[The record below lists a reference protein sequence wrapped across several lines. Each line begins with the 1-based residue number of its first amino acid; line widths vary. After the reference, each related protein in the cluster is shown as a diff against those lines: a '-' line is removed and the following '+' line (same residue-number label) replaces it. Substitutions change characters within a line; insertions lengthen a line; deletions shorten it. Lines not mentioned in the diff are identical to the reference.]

1 MIMNN
6 TDLQV
11 RYHKETEQQVLQ
23 TGKQMNLYYTNEYV
37 RWLEAKVL
45 QQVSG
50 VNSENEKALPINGVS
65 NRAEV
70 ISDIVKSLKSDEPNY
85 VFKDCP
91 ICKGKGYTHGY
102 GTHSI
107 EPDWCDECG
116 GPGEVVDEDA
126 THLVK
131 LQIVSKVLKEYGY

>member
-1 MIMNN
+1 MKSKIASKIMKRTPKELMDSVRLN
-6 TDLQV
+6 TNCFL
-11 RYHKETEQQVLQ
+11 H
-23 TGKQMNLYYTNEYV
+23 
-37 RWLEAKVL
+37 
-45 QQVSG
+45 S
-50 VNSENEKALPINGVS
+50 VS

-70 ISDIVKSLKSDEPNY
+70 VSAIVNALRNDEPNH

-91 ICKGKGYTHGY
+91 TCKGIGHTYGY

-126 THLVK
+126 TNLVK
-131 LQIVSKVLKEYGY
+131 QQIVIKVLKEYGC

>member
-1 MIMNN
+1 MKKEIYKILSTNFTRGN
-6 TDLQV
+6 LSKVTHELFDLF
-11 RYHKETEQQVLQ
+11 
-23 TGKQMNLYYTNEYV
+23 
-37 RWLEAKVL
+37 
-45 QQVSG
+45 
-50 VNSENEKALPINGVS
+50 GVS

-70 ISDIVKSLKSDEPNY
+70 ISDIVKALKNDEPNY
-85 VFKDCP
+85 VFKNCSA
-91 ICKGKGYTHGY
+91 CKGKGYTHGY

-131 LQIVSKVLKEYGY
+131 LQIVSKVLKEHGY